1 VTVNAVCPGYTDTE
15 IVGDALENI
24 TAKTGR
30 SRDQALTEIVAH
42 NPQGRL
48 VTPQEVAEAVGW
60 LCLPSSSA
68 ITGQSIL
75 VAGGELM

>member
-1 VTVNAVCPGYTDTE
+1 LAE
-15 IVGDALENI
+15 L
-24 TAKTGR
+24 
-30 SRDQALTEIVAH
+30 VAH

-48 VTPQEVAEAVGW
+48 IHPAEVAETVGW
-60 LCLPSSSA
+60 LCLPSSAS